1 LIQGAS
7 RFVEGGIRKAE
18 GEGEAA
24 RGRYEV
30 SAKYHPGEIEVQER
44 AGVRSMAERVGNI
57 IRPTIAPA
65 AREFLEELPVVVLG
79 SVGADGRVW
88 ASLLVG
94 EPGFVRALGERTV
107 RIDAT
112 PFPGDP
118 LAEALQGA
126 GTQVGVLAIDLATRR
141 RLRLNGEAE
150 RRPEGIYVRTHQV
163 YANCPKYIQAREP
176 EIGGAEPGLQD
187 GHALRYS
194 GLTDGHR
201 RLISEA
207 DTFFIAS
214 AHPEGGADTSHRG
227 GNPGFVRLLDKS
239 TLEFPDYSGN
249 TMFNTLGNI
258 ASNPSAGLLFL
269 DFEGGGTLQLT
280 GDARI
285 VWDAGRAARF
295 AGAERVVEF
304 RVQEAVETRGVVP
317 LRWRFD
323 GYSPF
328 NPA

>member
-1 LIQGAS
+1 MI
-7 RFVEGGIRKAE
+7 V
-18 GEGEAA
+18 
-24 RGRYEV
+24 
-30 SAKYHPGEIEVQER
+30 
-44 AGVRSMAERVGNI
+44 VGC
-57 IRPTIAPA
+57 
-65 AREFLEELPVVVLG
+65 
-79 SVGADGRVW
+79 VGADGRVW
-88 ASLLVG
+88 ASLLAG
-94 EPGFVRALGERTV
+94 ESGFVRALDERTV
-107 RIDAT
+107 RVAAA

-118 LAEALQGA
+118 LVEALQGA
-126 GTQVGVLAIDLATRR
+126 GTEVGVLAIDLATRR

-150 RRPEGIYVRTHQV
+150 RRPDGIYGRTQQV

-176 EIGGAEPGLQD
+176 VTGGAEPGSQD
-187 GHALRYS
+187 GYTLRS
-194 GLTDGHR
+194 RGLTDEQR
-201 RLISEA
+201 RLLSNA

-304 RVQEAVETRGVVP
+304 RVQEAVETRGVVA
-317 LRWRFD
+317 LR
-323 GYSPF
+323 
-328 NPA
+328 

>member
-1 LIQGAS
+1 M
-7 RFVEGGIRKAE
+7 
-18 GEGEAA
+18 
-24 RGRYEV
+24 

-44 AGVRSMAERVGNI
+44 AGVRSMAERVGNSI
-57 IRPTIAPA
+57 HPTIPPA
-65 AREFLEELPVVVLG
+65 AREFLEEQPIIVVG

-88 ASLLVG
+88 ASLLAG
-94 EPGFVRALGERTV
+94 EPGFVRALDERTV
-107 RIDAT
+107 RIAAT

-126 GTQVGVLAIDLATRR
+126 STKVGVLAIDLATRR

-150 RRPEGIYVRTHQV
+150 RRPDGRIYVQARQV

-176 EIGGAEPGLQD
+176 EIGRAEPGLQN
-187 GHALRYS
+187 GYTLRS
-194 GLTDGHR
+194 RRLTDEQR
-201 RLISEA
+201 RLISDA

-214 AHPEGGADTSHRG
+214 AHPEGGTDASHRG
-227 GNPGFVRLLDKS
+227 GNPGFIRFLDENA
-239 TLEFPDYSGN
+239 LEFPDYSGN

-258 ASNPSAGLLFL
+258 AINPSAGLLFL

-280 GDARI
+280 GEARI
-285 VWDAGRAARF
+285 VWEAQRAARF
-295 AGAERVVEF
+295 AGAERVIEF
-304 RVQEAVETRGVVP
+304 RVEEAVETRGAVP
-317 LRWRFD
+317 LRWRFE

>member
-1 LIQGAS
+1 
-7 RFVEGGIRKAE
+7 
-18 GEGEAA
+18 
-24 RGRYEV
+24 
-30 SAKYHPGEIEVQER
+30 
-44 AGVRSMAERVGNI
+44 
-57 IRPTIAPA
+57 
-65 AREFLEELPVVVLG
+65 
-79 SVGADGRVW
+79 
-88 ASLLVG
+88 
-94 EPGFVRALGERTV
+94 V

-118 LAEALQGA
+118 LAEALHGA

-141 RLRLNGEAE
+141 RLRLYGEAE
-150 RRPEGIYVRTHQV
+150 RRPDGIYVRARQV

-176 EIGGAEPGLQD
+176 ETGGAEPGLQD
-187 GHALRYS
+187 GYALRS
-194 GLTDGHR
+194 RGLTDEQR

-214 AHPEGGADTSHRG
+214 AHPEGGADVSHRG
-227 GNPGFVRLLDKS
+227 GNPGFVRFLDVNA
-239 TLEFPDYSGN
+239 LEFPDYSGN

-258 ASNPSAGLLFL
+258 AVNPNTGLLLL

-280 GDARI
+280 GEALI

-295 AGAERVVEF
+295 AGAERVIEF
-304 RVQEAVETRGVVP
+304 RIQEAVETRGAVP
-317 LRWRFD
+317 LRWRFE

>member
-1 LIQGAS
+1 MG
-7 RFVEGGIRKAE
+7 
-18 GEGEAA
+18 
-24 RGRYEV
+24 
-30 SAKYHPGEIEVQER
+30 AKYHPEEIEVQER
-44 AGVRSMAERVGNI
+44 AGVRSMAERVGNS
-57 IRPTIAPA
+57 IRPTISPA
-65 AREFLEELPVVVLG
+65 AREFLEEQPVVVVG
-79 SVGADGRVW
+79 FVGADGRVW

-107 RIDAT
+107 RIAAS

-126 GTQVGVLAIDLATRR
+126 GIQVGMIAIDLANRR

-150 RRPEGIYVRTHQV
+150 WRPEGIYVRTHQV
-163 YANCPKYIQAREP
+163 YVNCPKYIQAREP
-176 EIGGAEPGLQD
+176 ETDGAEPSLQD
-187 GHALRYS
+187 GYALRYS
-194 GLTDGHR
+194 GLTDEHR
-201 RLISEA
+201 RLVSKA

-214 AHPEGGADTSHRG
+214 AYPDGGGDASHRG
-227 GNPGFVRLLDKS
+227 GNPGFVRFLDENA
-239 TLEFPDYSGN
+239 LEFPDYSGN

-280 GDARI
+280 GEARI

-317 LRWRFD
+317 LRWRFE